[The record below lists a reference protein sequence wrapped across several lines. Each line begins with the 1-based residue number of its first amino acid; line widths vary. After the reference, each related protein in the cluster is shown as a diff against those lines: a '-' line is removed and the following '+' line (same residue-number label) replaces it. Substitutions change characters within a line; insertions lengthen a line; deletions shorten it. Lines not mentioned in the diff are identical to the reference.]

1 MYNYDH
7 KHHSIS
13 MTEYHTI
20 EITEYDAD
28 YNRLSLI
35 GTMSEQSAKGFIRD
49 YSEITVDKII
59 FDDGPEYVTFC
70 VDGRD
75 NMDWFYDVLVN
86 LIYPVD

>member
-1 MYNYDH
+1 MYNYDY
-7 KHHSIS
+7 KYHSIS

-20 EITEYDAD
+20 EITEYDTD

-35 GTMSEQSAKGFIRD
+35 GSISEESAKGFIRD
-49 YSEITVDKII
+49 YLDITADKII
-59 FDDGPEYVTFC
+59 FDDGPDYVTFC

-86 LIYPVD
+86 LIYPID